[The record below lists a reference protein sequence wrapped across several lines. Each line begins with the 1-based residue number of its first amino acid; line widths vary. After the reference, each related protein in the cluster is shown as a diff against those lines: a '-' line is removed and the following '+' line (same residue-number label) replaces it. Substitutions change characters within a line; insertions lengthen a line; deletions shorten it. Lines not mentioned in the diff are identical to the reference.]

1 MREGGRVREREIQRY
16 RETDRQTDRL
26 RLRERERERVKET
39 EPKMERGSLLISLAL
54 ISLTPP

>member
-1 MREGGRVREREIQRY
+1 MREGGRVRERDTEIQRN
-16 RETDRQTDRL
+16 RQTDRQTE
-26 RLRERERERVKET
+26 RERERERET